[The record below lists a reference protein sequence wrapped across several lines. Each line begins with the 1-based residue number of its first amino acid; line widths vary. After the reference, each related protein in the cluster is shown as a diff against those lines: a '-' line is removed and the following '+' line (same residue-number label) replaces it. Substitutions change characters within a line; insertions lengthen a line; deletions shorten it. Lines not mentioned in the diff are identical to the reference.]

1 MPRERVTAAQRRTI
15 FDRAKGCCE
24 YCRSQASFATQ
35 SFTAEHIIPVYLGGK
50 TTLDNL
56 ALACFGCNGHKS
68 TKTSALDPES
78 SRSVPLFHPRQQR
91 WSEHFTWNDN
101 FTWLTGLTATGRAT
115 VLALHLNREELID
128 LRKVLYMVGQHPP
141 DVD

>member
-1 MPRERVTAAQRRTI
+1 MTAAQRRTI

-35 SFTAEHIIPVYLGGK
+35 SFAAEHITPVYLGGR

-56 ALACFGCNGHKS
+56 ALACFGCNGHKA

-78 SRSVPLFHPRQQR
+78 DHAVPLFHPRQQR
-91 WSEHFTWNDN
+91 WSEHFVWNDN
-101 FTWLTGLTATGRAT
+101 FTQIVGVTATGRAT
-115 VLALHLNREELID
+115 VVALHLNREELVN
-128 LRKVLYMVGQHPP
+128 LRQVLRIVGLHPP
-141 DVD
+141 NLD